1 MNNVY
6 LPGIGDSTP
15 PCEKEPT
22 DAELIRTVKENAVAV
37 SYNAT
42 DEFPA
47 MVRSALV
54 EYFMYGTTD
63 GLDDLANASAED
75 LLHRQAL

>member
-6 LPGIGDSTP
+6 LKGTGDYTP
-15 PCEKEPT
+15 DATTEPT
-22 DAELIRTVKENAVAV
+22 DEQIQRTVKGHAVAV
-37 SYNAT
+37 AYNAT
-42 DEFPA
+42 DEFKA
-47 MVRSALV
+47 MVRAALV

-75 LLHRQAL
+75 LLHRQVI